1 MSDDTIK
8 KNISKNIA
16 KYREAANISQKEL
29 AKRLG
34 VVPSRISNWE
44 TGANCPTIDILF
56 EVCEILNVSIN
67 DIYGVYP
74 DSKFV
79 LKYGEQDLLK
89 KYRGLDDH
97 GKEMVDFTLEK
108 EYERSIAE
116 KKKSDN
122 IVPMAVKESSDY
134 ELNAAHAGC
143 STAHRA
149 DLVFVKADRLA
160 VVSRDE
166 DVLFAVGQSDVDQRV
181 VLVEAQRAQTCAAD
195 ILKIGEHN
203 ALRNALTGDEE
214 QELIVRKLL
223 NREHCGDFFTVF
235 QLVNQFVCFFDHGE
249 IGTETGVKYRV
260 KTKHAQ
266 SSVDFANRIFAGSDA
281 EFFSNRHTDCRGYLD
296 NDPFI
301 WGIKC
306 LPYSF

>member
-89 KYRGLDDH
+89 KYRGLDEH

-108 EYERSIAE
+108 EYERSVAE
-116 KKKSDN
+116 KKKSDKV
-122 IVPMAVKESSDY
+122 VPMMVKETADY
-134 ELNAAHAGC
+134 GANAAHPINH
-143 STAHRA
+143 SSIE
-149 DLVFVKADRLA
+149 DKAF
-160 VVSRDE
+160 DE
-166 DVLFAVGQSDVDQRV
+166 DIMNS
-181 VLVEAQRAQTCAAD
+181 E
-195 ILKIGEHN
+195 
-203 ALRNALTGDEE
+203 
-214 QELIVRKLL
+214 
-223 NREHCGDFFTVF
+223 DF
-235 QLVNQFVCFFDHGE
+235 
-249 IGTETGVKYRV
+249 
-260 KTKHAQ
+260 
-266 SSVDFANRIFAGSDA
+266 
-281 EFFSNRHTDCRGYLD
+281 
-296 NDPFI
+296 
-301 WGIKC
+301 
-306 LPYSF
+306 

>member
-89 KYRGLDDH
+89 KYRGLDEH
-97 GKEMVDFTLEK
+97 GKEMVDFTLRK
-108 EYERSIAE
+108 EYERSVAE

-122 IVPMAVKESSDY
+122 VVSIPVKETSNY
-134 ELNAAHAGC
+134 GVNAAHAIENA
-143 STAHRA
+143 S
-149 DLVFVKADRLA
+149 DDDKAF
-160 VVSRDE
+160 DE
-166 DVLFAVGQSDVDQRV
+166 DIMD
-181 VLVEAQRAQTCAAD
+181 
-195 ILKIGEHN
+195 
-203 ALRNALTGDEE
+203 DE
-214 QELIVRKLL
+214 
-223 NREHCGDFFTVF
+223 NF
-235 QLVNQFVCFFDHGE
+235 
-249 IGTETGVKYRV
+249 
-260 KTKHAQ
+260 
-266 SSVDFANRIFAGSDA
+266 
-281 EFFSNRHTDCRGYLD
+281 
-296 NDPFI
+296 
-301 WGIKC
+301 
-306 LPYSF
+306 